1 MNGFR
6 KFDDLFWKYM
16 LAYKKRT
23 IFTIFGITLAVILF
37 YGAGTVYTSVYQAY
51 YETNSKKYGNYEAAG
66 TVNPEEYQKMKK
78 LDYIEAM
85 LLYQTNT
92 QTIELEDT
100 ERWVEVRQM
109 ENFENPIFSYDL
121 IDGHYPEQPDELM
134 LDEYQAEYF
143 NVRTGDVLELQGYEY
158 WYGTVR
164 IGDGE
169 QAFRYLQEHTEYDA
183 DGMPTEESLQI
194 EDLEK
199 RTIKTRYRIAGIYES
214 DQEYN
219 DFLIESTPF
228 LSLLD
233 QEKEYREMEVCVQ
246 FRNHKNHLQQLAKEG
261 IFLEENEWV
270 TEYLKG
276 YNNSVM
282 DPLLQYILFLLA
294 FIVLFWIAFGI
305 IRNAFEMTLEERVR
319 DYGILRCMGTS
330 QYRLQR
336 LLRKEGFT
344 MAAIGCIMGIGI
356 TNVMIGIGKHIWGF
370 RQILQ
375 ALGIDSA
382 FRLKVSWYLVLGS
395 FIFTFCAVLFSLL
408 EPARQFGKMAPVD
421 AVIGKT
427 LIRKERIKQRN
438 GRLIHWLLGIEGEYA
453 YKNVLR
459 KKGTFLASVI
469 GIAISVI
476 GIMIGI
482 SIVHIMNASLDD
494 ANRLVLM
501 DDGYDASAS
510 FMNGIGKGN
519 EDIKKFE
526 DDLLAL
532 ESVDKVSSC
541 YATQIPSDGETF
553 GLPDGNGKYYTSY
566 FINGFDEEQI
576 KSLEPY
582 LLEGEL
588 DRKALEEGGVIV
600 CRNIRFLNVLNGEP
614 VISKEQKTDLKPGD
628 MLFIPEDT
636 DNFIRADGTID
647 RDKVIA
653 CPVVAVV
660 DYNPNPVLS
669 GTPDVIVSRDYYQA
683 HLIPPDAAAAGLYE
697 IRVCCSG
704 SYDPEEIFEFQKA
717 HKNYYF
723 TDGGVH
729 AEKDMVRG
737 YRQLILMIA
746 GLAAGIGAFH
756 IFNTLSFT
764 IGLRKREFQI
774 LKAVG
779 MSKRQILKMLSMEG
793 GLAALFGSLLG
804 IGVGFGTGL
813 LLMLLSGEISG
824 KSEYRLPWEGIPI
837 SVWMVV
843 LITLVSLLIAKKEL
857 KNVEE

>member
-23 IFTIFGITLAVILF
+23 IFTIFGITLLF

-282 DPLLQYILFLLA
+282 DPLLQYILFLPTRFVVHSKL
-294 FIVLFWIAFGI
+294 
-305 IRNAFEMTLEERVR
+305 NM
-319 DYGILRCMGTS
+319 
-330 QYRLQR
+330 
-336 LLRKEGFT
+336 LRKPCQNLSDSKRKNIISTAF
-344 MAAIGCIMGIGI
+344 
-356 TNVMIGIGKHIWGF
+356 F
-370 RQILQ
+370 R
-375 ALGIDSA
+375 
-382 FRLKVSWYLVLGS
+382 
-395 FIFTFCAVLFSLL
+395 IFMTV
-408 EPARQFGKMAPVD
+408 
-421 AVIGKT
+421 
-427 LIRKERIKQRN
+427 
-438 GRLIHWLLGIEGEYA
+438 Y
-453 YKNVLR
+453 
-459 KKGTFLASVI
+459 
-469 GIAISVI
+469 
-476 GIMIGI
+476 
-482 SIVHIMNASLDD
+482 
-494 ANRLVLM
+494 
-501 DDGYDASAS
+501 
-510 FMNGIGKGN
+510 
-519 EDIKKFE
+519 
-526 DDLLAL
+526 
-532 ESVDKVSSC
+532 
-541 YATQIPSDGETF
+541 
-553 GLPDGNGKYYTSY
+553 
-566 FINGFDEEQI
+566 
-576 KSLEPY
+576 
-582 LLEGEL
+582 
-588 DRKALEEGGVIV
+588 V
-600 CRNIRFLNVLNGEP
+600 CR
-614 VISKEQKTDLKPGD
+614 
-628 MLFIPEDT
+628 
-636 DNFIRADGTID
+636 
-647 RDKVIA
+647 
-653 CPVVAVV
+653 
-660 DYNPNPVLS
+660 YNPNNTFVKH
-669 GTPDVIVSRDYYQA
+669 RHYYILNERSSC
-683 HLIPPDAAAAGLYE
+683 LIY
-697 IRVCCSG
+697 
-704 SYDPEEIFEFQKA
+704 
-717 HKNYYF
+717 
-723 TDGGVH
+723 
-729 AEKDMVRG
+729 
-737 YRQLILMIA
+737 
-746 GLAAGIGAFH
+746 
-756 IFNTLSFT
+756 
-764 IGLRKREFQI
+764 
-774 LKAVG
+774 
-779 MSKRQILKMLSMEG
+779 
-793 GLAALFGSLLG
+793 
-804 IGVGFGTGL
+804 VGFN
-813 LLMLLSGEISG
+813 
-824 KSEYRLPWEGIPI
+824 R
-837 SVWMVV
+837 
-843 LITLVSLLIAKKEL
+843 
-857 KNVEE
+857 